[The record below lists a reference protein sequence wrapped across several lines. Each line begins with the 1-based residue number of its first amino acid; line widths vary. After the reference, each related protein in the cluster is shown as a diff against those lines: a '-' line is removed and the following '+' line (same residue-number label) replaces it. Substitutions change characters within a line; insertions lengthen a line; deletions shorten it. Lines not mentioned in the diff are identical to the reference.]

1 MGEQHSQKQGL
12 KSSAQKE
19 DRARDAYAELPASS
33 RVAGAFGGNR
43 RSTPLNYR
51 APKGCGWP
59 CSAGTFPARSCT
71 SNWLSIPLTPCTKR
85 EARRTFGNSS
95 ARI

>member
-33 RVAGAFGGNR
+33 RVSGAFGKIR
-43 RSTPLNYR
+43 RSTPTDDELSMSM
-51 APKGCGWP
+51 ATKTAVGDKG
-59 CSAGTFPARSCT
+59 
-71 SNWLSIPLTPCTKR
+71 KR
-85 EARRTFGNSS
+85 ETGRKKK
-95 ARI
+95 

>member
-33 RVAGAFGGNR
+33 RAAGAFGKNR
-43 RSTPLNYR
+43 RSTP
-51 APKGCGWP
+51 
-59 CSAGTFPARSCT
+59 TDDE
-71 SNWLSIPLTPCTKR
+71 LSLSTATKTG
-85 EARRTFGNSS
+85 ARRTKSGSGTKTTS
-95 ARI
+95 K

>member
-33 RVAGAFGGNR
+33 SVAGAFGKNR
-43 RSTPLNYR
+43 RSTPSDEELSLTMTT
-51 APKGCGWP
+51 KG
-59 CSAGTFPARSCT
+59 SVRNTKA
-71 SNWLSIPLTPCTKR
+71 KR
-85 EARRTFGNSS
+85 ERGSKS
-95 ARI
+95 KD

>member
-33 RVAGAFGGNR
+33 RVSGAFGKNR
-43 RSTPLNYR
+43 HSTP
-51 APKGCGWP
+51 
-59 CSAGTFPARSCT
+59 TDDE
-71 SNWLSIPLTPCTKR
+71 LSLSMATKTA
-85 EARRTFGNSS
+85 ARRIKGGRETKTTT
-95 ARI
+95 R

>member
-33 RVAGAFGGNR
+33 RVAGAFGKKQ
-43 RSTPLNYR
+43 RSTPTDEELSLSRPTQTSHRNTR
-51 APKGCGWP
+51 AGRGSK
-59 CSAGTFPARSCT
+59 RK
-71 SNWLSIPLTPCTKR
+71 SN
-85 EARRTFGNSS
+85 
-95 ARI
+95 

>member
-33 RVAGAFGGNR
+33 RVAGAFGKNR
-43 RSTPLNYR
+43 RSTPSDDELSL
-51 APKGCGWP
+51 AMAAKGSEYQRQARTRKQEQGFTNR
-59 CSAGTFPARSCT
+59 SAMKS
-71 SNWLSIPLTPCTKR
+71 
-85 EARRTFGNSS
+85 
-95 ARI
+95 

>member
-33 RVAGAFGGNR
+33 RAAGAFGKHR
-43 RSTPLNYR
+43 RSTPTDDELSLSMATKTG
-51 APKGCGWP
+51 APNAKDGRG
-59 CSAGTFPARSCT
+59 RKRT
-71 SNWLSIPLTPCTKR
+71 SK
-85 EARRTFGNSS
+85 
-95 ARI
+95 

>member
-33 RVAGAFGGNR
+33 RVAGAFGKKQ
-43 RSTPLNYR
+43 RSTPSDDELSLTM
-51 APKGCGWP
+51 ATKG
-59 CSAGTFPARSCT
+59 SVRNTK
-71 SNWLSIPLTPCTKR
+71 NKR
-85 EARRTFGNSS
+85 EREGKSKH
-95 ARI
+95 

>member
-33 RVAGAFGGNR
+33 RVAGAFGKHE
-43 RSTPLNYR
+43 RSTPTDDELSLTMATKTSHRNTN
-51 APKGCGWP
+51 
-59 CSAGTFPARSCT
+59 AGRGSK
-71 SNWLSIPLTPCTKR
+71 TK
-85 EARRTFGNSS
+85 
-95 ARI
+95 

>member
-33 RVAGAFGGNR
+33 RVSGAFGKNR
-43 RSTPLNYR
+43 RSTP
-51 APKGCGWP
+51 
-59 CSAGTFPARSCT
+59 TDDE
-71 SNWLSIPLTPCTKR
+71 LSLTMSTKR
-85 EARRTFGNSS
+85 PVRNTKGKREQASKRKD
-95 ARI
+95 

>member
-33 RVAGAFGGNR
+33 KVAGAYGKNR
-43 RSTPLNYR
+43 RTTP
-51 APKGCGWP
+51 
-59 CSAGTFPARSCT
+59 TDDE
-71 SNWLSIPLTPCTKR
+71 LSLKMATKTTPGDKPKR
-85 EARRTFGNSS
+85 ETGRKKK
-95 ARI
+95 

>member
-33 RVAGAFGGNR
+33 RVAGAFGNKQ
-43 RSTPLNYR
+43 RSTPSDDELSLTM
-51 APKGCGWP
+51 ATKG
-59 CSAGTFPARSCT
+59 SVR
-71 SNWLSIPLTPCTKR
+71 NTKDKR
-85 EARRTFGNSS
+85 GRGSKS
-95 ARI
+95 KD

>member
-33 RVAGAFGGNR
+33 RVAGAFGKNR
-43 RSTPLNYR
+43 RSTPSDDELSLTMGT
-51 APKGCGWP
+51 KGSVRNTKG
-59 CSAGTFPARSCT
+59 
-71 SNWLSIPLTPCTKR
+71 KR
-85 EARRTFGNSS
+85 ERGSKS
-95 ARI
+95 KD